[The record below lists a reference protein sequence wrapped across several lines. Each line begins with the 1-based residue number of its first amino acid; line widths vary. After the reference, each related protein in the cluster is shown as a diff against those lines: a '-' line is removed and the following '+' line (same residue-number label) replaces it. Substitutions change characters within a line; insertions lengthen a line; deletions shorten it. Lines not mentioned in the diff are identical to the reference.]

1 MFESLLASPVHLA
14 LVLFICAVSGC
25 AQGMTGFGFGIV
37 AMSLLPLAME
47 ARTAGILVILL
58 TALVTVKTFHAHWRE
73 FRVDRIRGLLAGAAI
88 GAVIGSFFLV
98 KTDPVVFRKSLG
110 GVLLAL
116 ALYDLFFARRRKLRC
131 PSWLGFP
138 LGTLSGALAGAFNM
152 GGPPAVVYLYS
163 QGWPRASVIASLQ
176 VTFFV
181 ALVIRLLMVALSGHA
196 THDVLGLSLLSALP
210 CLVGLWVGAKLSS
223 KISHEQFQMMI
234 SIIILLVSVKYLFG

>member
-1 MFESLLASPVHLA
+1 MFETLLASPAQLA

-37 AMSLLPLAME
+37 AMSLLPLALE
-47 ARTAGILVILL
+47 AQMAGMLVVLL
-58 TALVTVKTFHAHWRE
+58 TAVVTAKTFHSHWRE
-73 FRVDRIRGLLAGAAI
+73 LRVDRIRGLLAGAAI
-88 GAVIGSFFLV
+88 GAVVGSFFLV
-98 KTDPVVFRKSLG
+98 KTDPAVFRRALG
-110 GVLLAL
+110 CVLLAL

-138 LGTLSGALAGAFNM
+138 LGTLSGVLAGAFNM

-176 VTFFV
+176 MTFFV

-196 THDVLGLSLLSALP
+196 TGDLLGLSLLSILP
-210 CLVGLWVGAKLSS
+210 CLLGLWVGVKLSA
-223 KISHEQFQMMI
+223 KISHEQFQTMI
-234 SIIILLVSVKYLFG
+234 SVVILLVSVKYLFG